1 MILDIIAWCFV
12 AGGIFSFLYFLE
24 QDRWTWSTLSI
35 VFAAL
40 MIDCGILL
48 IPL

>member
-1 MILDIIAWCFV
+1 MILDIIAWCFAV
-12 AGGIFSFLYFLE
+12 GGIFSFLYFLE
-24 QDRWTWSTLSI
+24 QDRWTWSILSI
-35 VFAAL
+35 VFAIL